1 MPFATTANV
10 NDDEPAMMTTTTE
23 SASPAI
29 TNGGRSAR
37 WWALLALILLVP
49 AASLGPFFAMHF
61 EATAGTTLGRII
73 YFACKV
79 WILALPLAWWLLI
92 DRGRM
97 SLSPMKKGG
106 LGVGLLL
113 GLAIFAVIW
122 IVYLT
127 IGTSLV
133 DPEQV
138 RTMAAANGIDKVL
151 PYLGLVL
158 TLTFINALLEEYVWR
173 WFVYTKC
180 EKVTP
185 HLRGWIAVQLSAFL
199 FTVHHII
206 ALTAQMD
213 LGPALLASLGVFI
226 GGIVWSWC
234 YRRYGSIWP
243 GYISHIFA
251 DLGVFSVGAMILF
264 G

>member
-1 MPFATTANV
+1 
-10 NDDEPAMMTTTTE
+10 MTSTNINPSPE
-23 SASPAI
+23 SIAHD
-29 TNGGRSAR
+29 RSTR
-37 WWALLALILLVP
+37 FGLALLALTLLGP
-49 AASLGPFFAMHF
+49 AASLGPFFAMHLD
-61 EATAGTTLGRII
+61 ATAGTGLGQVLYI
-73 YFACKV
+73 ACKV
-79 WILALPLAWWLLI
+79 WILAFPLAWWLFI
-92 DRGRM
+92 DRRRL
-97 SLSPMKKGG
+97 SVSPMKRGG
-106 LGVGLLL
+106 LGVGVLL
-113 GLAIFAVIW
+113 GVAIFVVIW

-127 IGTSLV
+127 VGTSLV

-138 RTMAAANGIDKVL
+138 RAMAAANGIDRVW

-180 EKVTP
+180 ERVVP
-185 HLRGWIAVQLSAFL
+185 FLHGWVAVILAAFL

-213 LGPALLASLGVFI
+213 LIPALLASTGVFI
-226 GGIVWSWC
+226 GGVTWSWC
-234 YRRYGSIWP
+234 YRRYQSIWP